1 MNRRGVLGILGIGAA
16 AGPALISQ
24 SVEATPAILGSQGIT
39 SGFFSGKDNMTEAI
53 AWNPVEQ
60 LADARREYAL
70 LTGDREKWVADW
82 FTREWEEYQNGYSSY
97 RIENIDADIRN
108 MKSFSET
115 AKVRMHIMRRAERR
129 ADSYTRNTFE
139 RIQQLLK
146 AV

>member
-1 MNRRGVLGILGIGAA
+1 MNRRGVLGILGLGAA

-24 SVEATPAILGSQGIT
+24 GATPAIYST
-39 SGFFSGKDNMTEAI
+39 SGSYSGKDNITEGI
-53 AWNPVEQ
+53 AWSPVEQ
-60 LADARREYAL
+60 LADARKEYAL

-82 FTREWEEYQNGYSSY
+82 FAREWEEYQNGYSSY
-97 RIENIDADIRN
+97 RLENIDADIRN

-139 RIQQLLK
+139 RIQQLMENLK
-146 AV
+146 

>member
-1 MNRRGVLGILGIGAA
+1 MNRRGVLGMLGLGAA

-24 SVEATPAILGSQGIT
+24 GATPAILTT
-39 SGFFSGKDNMTEAI
+39 SGSYSGKDNITEEI
-53 AWNPVEQ
+53 AWSPVEQ

-97 RIENIDADIRN
+97 RLENIDADIRN

-115 AKVRMHIMRRAERR
+115 AKIRAHIMRRAERR

-139 RIQQLLK
+139 RIQQLMASLK
-146 AV
+146 